1 MISIRIL
8 LAKKRYTFEF
18 SIIGANIWQDRGYQ
32 CFKYVLQQMPQ
43 NLLGIAPGL
52 SLFRRLEG
60 MGKVSEKILTND
72 SKKRREI

>member
-1 MISIRIL
+1 M
-8 LAKKRYTFEF
+8 
-18 SIIGANIWQDRGYQ
+18 
-32 CFKYVLQQMPQ
+32 LQQMPQ